1 MADVLPLFQAK
12 IGGTDD
18 EGVVL
23 HVAGSGAPP
32 GHLQVLFD
40 RHRRTIN
47 FHGYLPDAEVCPL
60 CSLWHIH
67 TSLPA
72 AAAAAHTQAP

>member
-12 IGGTDD
+12 IGGPADD
-18 EGVVL
+18 AGVVV

-32 GHLQVLFD
+32 GHLQALFD

-47 FHGYLPDAEVCPL
+47 FHGYLPDAEVRGRGCGPRVL
-60 CSLWHIH
+60 V
-67 TSLPA
+67 
-72 AAAAAHTQAP
+72 